1 MCQPVKQLVSL
12 STTKLAES
20 GTNILLMFILTLT
33 SPPVG
38 WSIWLLM
45 VGLVIE
51 LTLMIGMLLKIGL
64 WSPVGL
70 LLMIGLLLKNGLL
83 LPVGLLLMVGLM
95 NELILGF
102 ESVELLPKPVRN
114 NKSNHLWQ
122 I

>member
-12 STTKLAES
+12 STTKLAEN
-20 GTNILLMFILTLT
+20 GTTILLMFILTLT

-70 LLMIGLLLKNGLL
+70 LLRNGLL
-83 LPVGLLLMVGLM
+83 LPVGLLLMVGM
-95 NELILGF
+95 MGELFLGF
-102 ESVELLPKPVRN
+102 ESVEPCSP
-114 NKSNHLWQ
+114 
-122 I
+122 